1 MAQDTAES
9 SLMTLTERGQNQLK
23 DEATMCKN
31 ILLTQ
36 KGLLKGNVTR
46 FKSSIRKFHL
56 LEENGLSTKH
66 FSLEIGS
73 AYDKL
78 RADLEVLV
86 EKWAQF
92 IRVAVIAKDPQPSTA
107 AEREILKREIN
118 HENEKIDEYREII
131 DELKLENQDV
141 FRKVEDNSKSFQE
154 LQGHIK
160 ENRLKSELRPTPL
173 TIDTTFLE
181 VKTYIRNF
189 SNYIQSGNDL
199 AMKMIL
205 TAITG

>member
-1 MAQDTAES
+1 MAQDTDES

-23 DEATMCKN
+23 QESTKCKN
-31 ILLTQ
+31 VLLTQ

-46 FKSSIRKFHL
+46 FKLSIRKFHL
-56 LEENGLSTKH
+56 LEENGLSTQH

-118 HENEKIDEYREII
+118 HENEKID
-131 DELKLENQDV
+131 K
-141 FRKVEDNSKSFQE
+141 KGK
-154 LQGHIK
+154 
-160 ENRLKSELRPTPL
+160 
-173 TIDTTFLE
+173 
-181 VKTYIRNF
+181 
-189 SNYIQSGNDL
+189 
-199 AMKMIL
+199 
-205 TAITG
+205 